1 MYTISVY
8 SEVFSLNIDSL
19 KII

>member
-1 MYTISVY
+1 MYTTSVY